1 MSEKNINEK
10 ENVNTT
16 NNDTPISVKDKVVPI
31 VLLSA
36 AALIAV
42 CLLFSKGDLVGGGI
56 KRLLCGLFS
65 FGAYAIPLML
75 CLHAAFINDD
85 LKTGKLSKRI
95 GFTSS
100 IVLAVSCIEY
110 AIFSWSKDLVMSP
123 ALRFMEMNGGGA
135 IGNILGFIIGK
146 LFGHAGVI
154 VISVAVVAVLA
165 IFFYAEK
172 AGAIG
177 KVAMDVSDSA
187 KKVAKDLKDKQTEA
201 IEHKKQIRLEEEQLH
216 REAVSQ
222 ELIDDDFFV
231 PRGKK
236 SDVKIRELGIDEE
249 VAPSGISPLIH
260 PAKRKVTPAEE
271 PVVEEKTEVRRRRSA
286 DKPLDLSYGLDESE
300 LNSTETAKKE
310 EGEPKFDKAFFGL
323 DDSADNVFTKDF
335 DPFNFATSER
345 VATQHARRVST
356 ISQKVEEE
364 LDEFTIYE
372 MKANHVPTEREKKMA
387 ELERRRQEWMRYKE
401 KKEGI
406 SKPDTAPVSEPAPT
420 PVAEV
425 KSEPVVET
433 KPAPAPSRAA
443 SYMPV
448 RESAP
453 ATTQFQPRFTNQ
465 TTNPKQPIKTVEF
478 TITKEPKAEPTPIAA
493 PVAEAKT
500 PEATEDV
507 AILIGQRVAQSN
519 PTYQR
524 SANDLKTFT
533 KIVGGDDDELY
544 RQLSGIMNT
553 PAPKVEETPVVEEPV
568 IEETPIAETVT
579 EAEKL
584 PETVEFT
591 LGEEKEEV
599 ADTDPRSSYQRAAG
613 FASAMV
619 SENVEFRPYTPPTVP
634 SEPQPVT
641 EPTIKVEREILAPT
655 PEAIV
660 KEAAPAPVAEPV
672 LNWTSDDEEAVIFDD
687 EDEDSSEEIDFD
699 EPIEEVEEEAE
710 EEAEEEV
717 VDEEIPPEE
726 QNPDVIEMR
735 KMFPFLANIEDK
747 RATPAPA
754 PQVEEAPVAEEPV
767 VEAKDEIDD
776 VPFFEPVV
784 SKRHT
789 QQATSLVPAEPK
801 KPAKADKPD
810 YSDYK
815 FPPIEF
821 LSNDQGVND
830 GDIQTE
836 IQENADKLIE
846 ALSSF
851 NVTASIKGVDRG
863 PRITRYEVVPAKGV
877 KVSSIMNLQ
886 DDIALTLAAGDI
898 RMEAPIPGKSAVG
911 IEIPNKKSN
920 IVRLRELLETED
932 FKGARSKTFV
942 CIGKDVA
949 GQPVFGDIAK
959 MPHLLIAGAT
969 GMGKS
974 VCINSLLISVLY
986 KARPDEVKL
995 IMIDPKQVEFT
1006 MYNGIPHLLIPVV
1019 SDPKQ
1024 AAGALMWAVE
1034 EMERRYNLLNPL
1046 CVRNIDAYNEKIA
1059 QDPSLGEPMPKIVIV
1074 IDEFA
1079 DLMLQVKDPVE
1090 ALVMR
1095 IAAKARAA
1103 GIYLV
1108 IGTQRP
1114 SVNVITGVIKANV
1127 PSRISC
1133 KVMSNVDSKTVL
1145 DMGGAEKLLD
1155 KGDALYAPSGSPKP
1169 HRVQCAFVADSEV
1182 ENIMSYLREQGG
1194 GTNYDSTVMEEI
1206 ERAAQKCNKKGGGSN
1221 DRDDDDDGGSSG
1233 EGYLN
1238 DRQFLDAVEVAV
1250 NSRKISTSLIQRK
1263 LSIGYGKAA
1272 KFIDIM
1278 EEMGVVGE
1286 ANGQRPRE
1294 VLLTPDEWREK
1305 LMRTQLEDF

>member
-85 LKTGKLSKRI
+85 LKTGKLAKRI

-110 AIFSWSKDLVMSP
+110 AIFSWGKDLAMSP
-123 ALRFMEMNGGGA
+123 ALRFMEMDGGGA
-135 IGNILGFIIGK
+135 IGNILGFIVGK

-406 SKPDTAPVSEPAPT
+406 SKPDTAPAAPVSEPAPT
-420 PVAEV
+420 PAEV

-478 TITKEPKAEPTPIAA
+478 TITKEPKAEPAPIAA

-553 PAPKVEETPVVEEPV
+553 PAPKVEEAPVVEEPV

-591 LGEEKEEV
+591 FGEEKEEV

-619 SENVEFRPYTPPTVP
+619 SENVEFRPYTPPTAP
-634 SEPQPVT
+634 ADPQPVA

-660 KEAAPAPVAEPV
+660 KESAPAPVAEHV
-672 LNWTSDDEEAVIFDD
+672 VSWTNDEEPIFY
-687 EDEDSSEEIDFD
+687 EDEDDESEEINFD
-699 EPIEEVEEEAE
+699 EPTEDIEEEIE

-754 PQVEEAPVAEEPV
+754 PKVEEAPVAEEPV

-789 QQATSLVPAEPK
+789 QQATSLVPAESK

>member
-65 FGAYAIPLML
+65 FGAYAIPLVL

-85 LKTGKLSKRI
+85 LKTGKLPKRI

-100 IVLAVSCIEY
+100 IVLATSCIEY
-110 AIFSWSKDLVMSP
+110 AIFSWGKDLAMSP

-135 IGNILGFIIGK
+135 IGNILGFIVGK

-154 VISVAVVAVLA
+154 VISVAVVAILA

-236 SDVKIRELGIDEE
+236 SEVKIRELGIDEE
-249 VAPSGISPLIH
+249 INPKGTSPLIH

-286 DKPLDLSYGLDESE
+286 DKPLDLSYGLDASE
-300 LNSTETAKKE
+300 LNSTENTKKE

-345 VATQHARRVST
+345 VATQHARRVSI
-356 ISQKVEEE
+356 ISEKVEEE

-387 ELERRRQEWMRYKE
+387 ELERRRQEWMHYKA
-401 KKEGI
+401 KKEG
-406 SKPDTAPVSEPAPT
+406 KPLPTETVSPAPT
-420 PVAEV
+420 PAPEV
-425 KSEPVVET
+425 KPEPVVEAKPT
-433 KPAPAPSRAA
+433 PAPTSRAA

-478 TITKEPKAEPTPIAA
+478 TITKEPKAEPAPTTA
-493 PVAEAKT
+493 PVADVKT
-500 PEATEDV
+500 AEATEDV

-553 PAPKVEETPVVEEPV
+553 PAPQIEEAPVEEPV
-568 IEETPIAETVT
+568 IEEAPVVETVT

-591 LGEEKEEV
+591 FGETKEEV

-634 SEPQPVT
+634 TGPQPVA

-660 KEAAPAPVAEPV
+660 KESAPAPVAEPV
-672 LNWTSDDEEAVIFDD
+672 VSWTNEEEPVFYED
-687 EDEDSSEEIDFD
+687 EDEDDESEEIDFD
-699 EPIEEVEEEAE
+699 EPTEDVEEEIE

-717 VDEEIPPEE
+717 IDEEIPLEE

-747 RATPAPA
+747 RTTPAPA
-754 PQVEEAPVAEEPV
+754 PKVEEAPVAEEPV
-767 VEAKDEIDD
+767 KEEKDDIDD

-784 SKRHT
+784 SKKHT
-789 QQATSLVPAEPK
+789 QQATSLVPTEPK

-932 FKGARSKTFV
+932 FKSARSKTFV

>member
-1 MSEKNINEK
+1 MAEKKVKEK
-10 ENVNTT
+10 KVVGTKEKV
-16 NNDTPISVKDKVVPI
+16 ISVA
-31 VLLSA
+31 LLAA

-42 CLLFSKGDLVGGGI
+42 CLIFSKGGFIGSGI
-56 KRLLCGLFS
+56 KQLLCGLFS
-65 FGAYAIPLML
+65 FGAYAIPVVL
-75 CLHAAFINDD
+75 CLNAACIADD
-85 LKTGKLSKRI
+85 LKNKKVGKRAVFSAV
-95 GFTSS
+95 

-110 AIFSWSKDLVMSP
+110 AIVFWGKDP
-123 ALRFMEMNGGGA
+123 ALTPVLFFSEMRGGGL
-135 IGNILGFIIGK
+135 IGGIFGFIFGK
-146 LFGHAGVI
+146 LLGSAGTIVVSLGIAAIFGV
-154 VISVAVVAVLA
+154 
-165 IFFYAEK
+165 FFYAEK

-177 KVAMDVSDSA
+177 KAAITVSEGA
-187 KKVAKDLKDKQTEA
+187 KTIAKNVKDKQTEA
-201 IEHKKQIRLEEEQLH
+201 AEQKKQLRLEEEQQK
-216 REAVSQ
+216 REATSQ
-222 ELIDDDFFV
+222 VLIDDDFFV
-231 PRGKK
+231 PRGQ
-236 SDVKIRELGIDEE
+236 SSEVKIRSLGIDEE
-249 VAPSGISPLIH
+249 LAPRGTSPLVH
-260 PAKRKVTPAEE
+260 PSKRKIALE
-271 PVVEEKTEVRRRRSA
+271 PVAVEEEVVEVKRRRSA
-286 DKPLDLSYGLDESE
+286 DKPLDLNYGLDDSNISTPSARSE
-300 LNSTETAKKE
+300 
-310 EGEPKFDKAFFGL
+310 EPKFDRAFFGL

-335 DPFNFATSER
+335 DPFDFATSEKT
-345 VATQHARRVST
+345 AAKHASRVST
-356 ISQKVEEE
+356 KSAKIEEE
-364 LDEFTIYE
+364 LDEFAIYE
-372 MKANHVPTEREKKMA
+372 MKANHIPTEREKKMA
-387 ELERRRQEWMRYKE
+387 DLERRRQEWMHYKE
-401 KKEGI
+401 KKNGGV
-406 SKPDTAPVSEPAPT
+406 PAPQPKVEAVAPTVTETPVPAPAPT
-420 PVAEV
+420 PTPAAEPT
-425 KSEPVVET
+425 PVVQE
-433 KPAPAPSRAA
+433 KPAKATARADY
-443 SYMPV
+443 YMPV
-448 RESAP
+448 RDTVP
-453 ATTQFQPRFTNQ
+453 Q
-465 TTNPKQPIKTVEF
+465 TASFRPTFSNVKTNPDKPIKTVEF
-478 TITKEPKAEPTPIAA
+478 TITKEPKVEPAPEVKPAPAA
-493 PVAEAKT
+493 AASGLG
-500 PEATEDV
+500 EATEDI
-507 AILIGQRVAQSN
+507 AILIGQRIARDN
-519 PTYQR
+519 PAYQR
-524 SANDLKTFT
+524 SANDLKTYT
-533 KIVGGDDDELY
+533 KVVSGDDDELY
-544 RQLSGIMNT
+544 RQLSGIMSS
-553 PAPKVEETPVVEEPV
+553 PKADSVEPVQEEPV
-568 IEETPIAETVT
+568 YSEPVVT
-579 EAEKL
+579 EPAPAAEPTPEVL
-584 PETVEFT
+584 PDPVEFT
-591 LGEEKEEV
+591 FGESKSEV
-599 ADTDPRSSYQRAAG
+599 AEPDQKSSYQRAAS
-613 FASAMV
+613 FASAMFG
-619 SENVEFRPYTPPTVP
+619 ETVEFRPYTPPTVAA
-634 SEPQPVT
+634 EPT
-641 EPTIKVEREILAPT
+641 AEPAPESTIKVERELLPPT
-655 PEAIV
+655 PEALV
-660 KEAAPAPVAEPV
+660 RETTPAPVAEPLFTV
-672 LNWTSDDEEAVIFDD
+672 VNENE
-687 EDEDSSEEIDFD
+687 EDEPELDLEGEELEVDF
-699 EPIEEVEEEAE
+699 VEEEAE
-710 EEAEEEV
+710 EEII
-717 VDEEIPPEE
+717 DEEIPPEE

-735 KMFPFLANIEDK
+735 NMFPFLKEAEK
-747 RATPAPA
+747 KKSGAPT
-754 PQVEEAPVAEEPV
+754 PVAEPDPDPIPEYEEEEEEEV
-767 VEAKDEIDD
+767 YDEIDAP
-776 VPFFEPVV
+776 PFDEPVIA
-784 SKRHT
+784 K
-789 QQATSLVPAEPK
+789 QATALVPAEPK
-801 KPAKADKPD
+801 KEEKPKKAD

-815 FPPIEF
+815 FPPIDF

-830 GDIQTE
+830 SDVQAE

-920 IVRLRELLETED
+920 IVRLRELLETEE
-932 FKGARSKTFV
+932 FVSARSKTFV

-1046 CVRNIDAYNEKIA
+1046 CVRNIDAYNEKVNA
-1059 QDPSLGEPMPKIVIV
+1059 DRSLGEPMPKIVIV

-1194 GTNYDSTVMEEI
+1194 GTNYDSNVMEEI
-1206 ERAAQKCNKKGGGSN
+1206 ERAAQKCNKKGGGGSS
-1221 DRDDDDDGGSSG
+1221 DRDDDDDGGSG

-1305 LMRTQLEDF
+1305 LMRAQLD

>member
-1 MSEKNINEK
+1 
-10 ENVNTT
+10 
-16 NNDTPISVKDKVVPI
+16 
-31 VLLSA
+31 
-36 AALIAV
+36 
-42 CLLFSKGDLVGGGI
+42 
-56 KRLLCGLFS
+56 
-65 FGAYAIPLML
+65 
-75 CLHAAFINDD
+75 
-85 LKTGKLSKRI
+85 
-95 GFTSS
+95 
-100 IVLAVSCIEY
+100 
-110 AIFSWSKDLVMSP
+110 
-123 ALRFMEMNGGGA
+123 
-135 IGNILGFIIGK
+135 
-146 LFGHAGVI
+146 
-154 VISVAVVAVLA
+154 
-165 IFFYAEK
+165 
-172 AGAIG
+172 
-177 KVAMDVSDSA
+177 
-187 KKVAKDLKDKQTEA
+187 
-201 IEHKKQIRLEEEQLH
+201 
-216 REAVSQ
+216 
-222 ELIDDDFFV
+222 
-231 PRGKK
+231 
-236 SDVKIRELGIDEE
+236 
-249 VAPSGISPLIH
+249 
-260 PAKRKVTPAEE
+260 
-271 PVVEEKTEVRRRRSA
+271 
-286 DKPLDLSYGLDESE
+286 
-300 LNSTETAKKE
+300 
-310 EGEPKFDKAFFGL
+310 
-323 DDSADNVFTKDF
+323 
-335 DPFNFATSER
+335 
-345 VATQHARRVST
+345 
-356 ISQKVEEE
+356 
-364 LDEFTIYE
+364 
-372 MKANHVPTEREKKMA
+372 
-387 ELERRRQEWMRYKE
+387 
-401 KKEGI
+401 
-406 SKPDTAPVSEPAPT
+406 
-420 PVAEV
+420 
-425 KSEPVVET
+425 
-433 KPAPAPSRAA
+433 
-443 SYMPV
+443 
-448 RESAP
+448 
-453 ATTQFQPRFTNQ
+453 
-465 TTNPKQPIKTVEF
+465 
-478 TITKEPKAEPTPIAA
+478 
-493 PVAEAKT
+493 
-500 PEATEDV
+500 
-507 AILIGQRVAQSN
+507 
-519 PTYQR
+519 
-524 SANDLKTFT
+524 
-533 KIVGGDDDELY
+533 
-544 RQLSGIMNT
+544 
-553 PAPKVEETPVVEEPV
+553 
-568 IEETPIAETVT
+568 
-579 EAEKL
+579 
-584 PETVEFT
+584 
-591 LGEEKEEV
+591 
-599 ADTDPRSSYQRAAG
+599 
-613 FASAMV
+613 
-619 SENVEFRPYTPPTVP
+619 PYTPPTVAA
-634 SEPQPVT
+634 EPQPVA

-655 PEAIV
+655 PEAII
-660 KEAAPAPVAEPV
+660 KEAAPAPVAEPIV
-672 LNWTSDDEEAVIFDD
+672 SWTNEEEPIFY
-687 EDEDSSEEIDFD
+687 EDEDDDSEEIDFD
-699 EPIEEVEEEAE
+699 EPTEDVEEEIEEEAE
-710 EEAEEEV
+710 EDV
-717 VDEEIPPEE
+717 IDEEIPLEE

-747 RATPAPA
+747 RTTPAPA
-754 PQVEEAPVAEEPV
+754 PKVEETPVAEEPV
-767 VEAKDEIDD
+767 KEEKDDIDD

-789 QQATSLVPAEPK
+789 QQATSLVPTEPK